1 MSAIP
6 TELITLAAS
15 TLIGTT
21 SKLIGLFT
29 QAKTQQ
35 RTLELQAL
43 QAKSTAVDSART
55 YSSSHFQWTRRL
67 IALTCVFF
75 VIAFPKI
82 IAAFFPEIPVV
93 VGYTESTAGFFHL
106 FGESSKTIWQTAY
119 GLVLTPLDTHL
130 LAAIIGLYF
139 GGSLAQH

>member
-6 TELITLAAS
+6 AELITLGSS
-15 TLIGTT
+15 TLIGTA
-21 SKLIGLFT
+21 SKLIGLFVD
-29 QAKTQQ
+29 AKNQQ
-35 RTLELQAL
+35 RQLEIAAL
-43 QAKSTAVDSART
+43 QSRTKSVALARRVT
-55 YSSSHFQWTRRL
+55 NRHFQWTRRV
-67 IALTCVFF
+67 IALLCVFF

-82 IAAFFPEIPVV
+82 IAAFAPSIPVV
-93 VGYTESTAGFFHL
+93 VGYSEISGGFLGL
-106 FGESSKTIWQTAY
+106 FSSHSKVIWQTAH